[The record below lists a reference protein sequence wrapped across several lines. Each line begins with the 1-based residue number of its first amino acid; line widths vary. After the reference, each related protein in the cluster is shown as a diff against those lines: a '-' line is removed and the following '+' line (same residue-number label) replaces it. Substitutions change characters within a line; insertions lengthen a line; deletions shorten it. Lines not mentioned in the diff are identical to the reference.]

1 MQSHL
6 FLQRLLGDAEYLG
19 RHCRHCRDCRQLAA
33 LDQPDRFRLPAS
45 GFRLL
50 FQCVPRPLFRFAPF
64 LVVKLIFTHQ
74 LRSTFFGGKVTT
86 KLS

>member
-45 GFRLL
+45 IPVCTSPVVSIRSFPCRKTDFYPSAKEYVFR
-50 FQCVPRPLFRFAPF
+50 
-64 LVVKLIFTHQ
+64 
-74 LRSTFFGGKVTT
+74 G
-86 KLS
+86 

>member
-45 GFRLL
+45 GFYSSVYLARRFDSLL
-50 FQCVPRPLFRFAPF
+50 
-64 LVVKLIFTHQ
+64 
-74 LRSTFFGGKVTT
+74 S
-86 KLS
+86 LS